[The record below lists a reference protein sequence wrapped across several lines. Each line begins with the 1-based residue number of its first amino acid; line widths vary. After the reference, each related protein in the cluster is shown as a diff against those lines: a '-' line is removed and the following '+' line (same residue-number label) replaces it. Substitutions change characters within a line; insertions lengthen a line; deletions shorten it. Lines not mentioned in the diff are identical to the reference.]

1 LKVILSKDIKEL
13 GKKGQAVEVSE
24 GYARNYLLPRG
35 LAVLATEGAT
45 KALTQEKEAQD
56 RRKAREITSAQALAA
71 KLTATVLRLPAKVG
85 DGGRLFGSVTAADI
99 AASLAAHGIVI
110 DKRRIE
116 LREPIKVAGR
126 FTIEVKVY
134 QEINAR
140 LTLDVVA
147 E

>member
-1 LKVILSKDIKEL
+1 LKVILSKDIQEL
-13 GKKGQAVEVSE
+13 GKKGQVVEVSE

-99 AASLAAHGIVI
+99 AASLAVHGIVI

-116 LREPIKVAGR
+116 LREPIKVTGR
-126 FTIEVKVY
+126 FTIDVKIY
-134 QEINAR
+134 QEINAKI
-140 LTLDVVA
+140 TLDVVA

>member
-1 LKVILSKDIKEL
+1 MKVILSKDIKEL

-45 KALTQEKEAQD
+45 KAFTQEKQAQD
-56 RRKAREITSAQALAA
+56 RKKAREITTAQALAA
-71 KLTATVLRLPAKVG
+71 KLTAMELRLRAKVG

-116 LREPIKVAGR
+116 LREPIKVTGR

-134 QEINAR
+134 QEISAK